1 LTASQKTIYG
11 DYLAKRSL
19 EMKPEDFKEL
29 IQLNNELFK
38 DTLNLESLVNQNGM
52 IHKIQRI
59 ELKIDKVYG
68 NNGTNNY

>member
-1 LTASQKTIYG
+1 MTASQKTIYG
-11 DYLAKRSL
+11 NYLAKRSL
-19 EMKPEDFKEL
+19 EMQPEDFKEL

-59 ELKIDKVYG
+59 ELKIDKVY
-68 NNGTNNY
+68 ND

>member
-1 LTASQKTIYG
+1 MTASQKTIYG
-11 DYLAKRSL
+11 NYLAKRSL
-19 EMKPEDFKEL
+19 EMKPEDFKDL

-59 ELKIDKVYG
+59 ELKIDKIYG
-68 NNGTNNY
+68 SCLPT

>member
-1 LTASQKTIYG
+1 
-11 DYLAKRSL
+11 
-19 EMKPEDFKEL
+19 MKPEDFKDL

-68 NNGTNNY
+68 DNGTNNY

>member
-1 LTASQKTIYG
+1 MTASQKTIYG
-11 DYLAKRSL
+11 NYLAKRSL
-19 EMKPEDFKEL
+19 EMKPEDFKDL

-59 ELKIDKVYG
+59 ELKIDKIYG
-68 NNGTNNY
+68 T

>member
-1 LTASQKTIYG
+1 MTASQKTIYG
-11 DYLAKRSL
+11 NYLAKRSL
-19 EMKPEDFKEL
+19 EMKPEDFKDL

-59 ELKIDKVYG
+59 ELKIDKVY
-68 NNGTNNY
+68 NNYSM

>member
-1 LTASQKTIYG
+1 MTASQKTIYG
-11 DYLAKRSL
+11 NYLAKRSL
-19 EMKPEDFKEL
+19 EMKPEDFKDL

-59 ELKIDKVYG
+59 ELKIDKVYS